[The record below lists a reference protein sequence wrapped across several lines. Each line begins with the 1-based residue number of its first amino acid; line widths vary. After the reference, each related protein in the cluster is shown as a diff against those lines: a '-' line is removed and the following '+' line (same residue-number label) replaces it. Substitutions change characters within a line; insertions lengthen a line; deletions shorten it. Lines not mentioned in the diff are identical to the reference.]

1 MASPIAD
8 YPKTGIQL
16 VVVGAGFGGL
26 TAAIEFHL
34 KGHDVVVV
42 EKTPQWEQLGDIIS
56 ISEHFHP
63 HPRNQVLTGGKKH
76 RPKRWPDPFPLG

>member
-26 TAAIEFHL
+26 TTAIESHL
-34 KGHDVVVV
+34 KGHMVIVV
-42 EKTPQWEQLGDIIS
+42 EKAPQWEQLGDIIS
-56 ISEHFHP
+56 ISEYFHLYP
-63 HPRNQVLTGGKKH
+63 KNRVLTGEKH
-76 RPKRWPDPFPLG
+76 RSKRWPGPFPLG